1 MKLKTAYR
9 TQVAFGVFLLA
20 VKTPLYIVFAPFV
33 LIAMAFDKIKEWL
46 EWAYWSVG
54 NRLLKSS
61 DEAKDGGIIK
71 NKSMIRRYTA
81 ADAYLILH
89 KNKLL

>member
-9 TQVAFGVFLLA
+9 TQMAFGIFLLA
-20 VKTPLYIVFAPFV
+20 VKTPLYIVFAPFA
-33 LIAMAFDKIKEWL
+33 LIAMAYDKVKEWF

-61 DEAKDGGIIK
+61 DETKDGGIIK
-71 NKSMIRRYTA
+71 NKSLIRQYTA
-81 ADAYLILH
+81 ADAYLILRKH
-89 KNKLL
+89 KLL

>member
-20 VKTPLYIVFAPFV
+20 VKTPLYIVFVPFV
-33 LIAMAFDKIKEWL
+33 LIAMAYDKIKEWF

-71 NKSMIRRYTA
+71 NKSMIRQYTA
-81 ADAYLILH
+81 ADAYLRLR
-89 KNKLL
+89 KEQLL